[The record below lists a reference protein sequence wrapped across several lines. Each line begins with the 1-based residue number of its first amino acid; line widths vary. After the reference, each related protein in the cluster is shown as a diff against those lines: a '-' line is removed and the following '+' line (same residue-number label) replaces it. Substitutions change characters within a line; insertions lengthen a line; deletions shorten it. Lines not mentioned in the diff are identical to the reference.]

1 MEHMEFKPME
11 NLKEVIVYQAKVIV
25 INPTSQVRKIL
36 ESDGIC
42 LRKEETLQSHQPN
55 LDKILH

>member
-11 NLKEVIVYQAKVIV
+11 NLKEVIVYQAKVIG
-25 INPTSQVRKIL
+25 INPTSQVRKIP
-36 ESDGIC
+36 ESDGIYQ
-42 LRKEETLQSHQPN
+42 RREETLQGHQPN